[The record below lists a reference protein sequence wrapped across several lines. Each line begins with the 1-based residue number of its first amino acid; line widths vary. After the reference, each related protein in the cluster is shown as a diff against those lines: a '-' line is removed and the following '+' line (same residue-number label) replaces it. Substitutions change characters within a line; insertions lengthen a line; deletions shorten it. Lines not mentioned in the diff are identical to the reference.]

1 MTHDHD
7 QPEEAGAYVGALG
20 ARDYKHNMDL
30 LAEGVRVARAI
41 TDSVSDDE
49 IERLKATIARSET
62 MAFLLVEPM
71 EHGAAIDR
79 LDAQRTVIA
88 AIKALRKVEP

>member
-1 MTHDHD
+1 MTSEVHT
-7 QPEEAGAYVGALG
+7 GALG
-20 ARDYKHNMDL
+20 ARDYKRSMDL

-49 IERLKATIARSET
+49 IARLKATIARSET
-62 MAFLLVEPM
+62 MAFLLVKPM

-79 LDAQRTVIA
+79 LDAQRAVIA
-88 AIKALRKVEP
+88 AIEAVRKVVP